1 MSNNMTER
9 NSKVIA
15 PAMQSKTE
23 KFIQK
28 AIEAHGDKYDY
39 SESLYCGASKKITII
54 CPTHGKFE
62 QRASRHAAG
71 LGCAKCSTTAK
82 LTKETFI
89 EKSKLVH
96 GDRYDYSE
104 VVYLGSKEKV
114 KIKCHEHGYFKQR
127 ANAHLE
133 GQGCSGCFKS
143 PLGKNTY
150 QAYCSES
157 HNGMS
162 NVYVIRCTRGNE
174 SFIKVGMSSFGVD
187 KRFSSNTKLPY
198 EFEVMAIW
206 KNKAVVVWE
215 KEKLIH
221 KTVKK
226 FSYSPKIGFSGMG
239 ECYVDTKAV
248 LDKIF
253 SLLTNLND

>member
-1 MSNNMTER
+1 MTAD

-89 EKSKLVH
+89 HWS
-96 GDRYDYSE
+96 
-104 VVYLGSKEKV
+104 V
-114 KIKCHEHGYFKQR
+114 KPRGLARGYKR
-127 ANAHLE
+127 A
-133 GQGCSGCFKS
+133 
-143 PLGKNTY
+143 
-150 QAYCSES
+150 
-157 HNGMS
+157 
-162 NVYVIRCTRGNE
+162 I
-174 SFIKVGMSSFGVD
+174 
-187 KRFSSNTKLPY
+187 
-198 EFEVMAIW
+198 
-206 KNKAVVVWE
+206 
-215 KEKLIH
+215 
-221 KTVKK
+221 
-226 FSYSPKIGFSGMG
+226 
-239 ECYVDTKAV
+239 
-248 LDKIF
+248 
-253 SLLTNLND
+253 